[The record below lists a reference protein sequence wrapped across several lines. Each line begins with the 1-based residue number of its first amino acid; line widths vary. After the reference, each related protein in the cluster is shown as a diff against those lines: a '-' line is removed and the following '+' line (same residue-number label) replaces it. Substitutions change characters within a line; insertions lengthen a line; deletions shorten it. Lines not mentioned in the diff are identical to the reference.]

1 MNTIFI
7 LITERNCCVQGGEDD
22 DEDDDDQSPP
32 AVFCLDLI
40 TLRIDEPLILSAASE

>member
-1 MNTIFI
+1 MQQREIVAFREVNP
-7 LITERNCCVQGGEDD
+7 D